1 MPADDRPPPPR
12 PLVVAAGLVGLE
24 GLLLGVLAVVEL
36 FHLHSGRVTL
46 AVTTALFFVGMG
58 GGLVFCGWG
67 LFRVRSWARG
77 PVVATQLI
85 GVLLS
90 FSFWGGETTAGA
102 VVILVVTLA
111 VLVGV
116 LHPAS
121 TRALAA
127 GEEPEQ

>member
-1 MPADDRPPPPR
+1 MTEDAPGHPPPT
-12 PLVVAAGLVGLE
+12 LVGAAVLVGLE
-24 GLLLGVLAVVEL
+24 GLFMVVMGVLELFALQAMRATLAITTGLFFLALGAGLLGCA
-36 FHLHSGRVTL
+36 
-46 AVTTALFFVGMG
+46 
-58 GGLVFCGWG
+58 WG

-77 PVVATQLI
+77 PVLAVELI

-90 FSFWGGETTAGA
+90 FNFWGGETTLVA
-102 VVILVVTLA
+102 VVILLVSLA

-127 GEEPEQ
+127 AE

>member
-1 MPADDRPPPPR
+1 MTDDARPPT
-12 PLVVAAGLVGLE
+12 LLVAAALVGLE
-24 GLLLGVLAVVEL
+24 GLFVCVLAVLEVVAL
-36 FHLHSGRVTL
+36 DTDRVAL
-46 AVTTALFFVGMG
+46 GITTALFFLVLGA
-58 GGLVFCGWG
+58 GLMFCAWG

-77 PVVATQLI
+77 PVVATALI

-90 FSFWGGETTAGA
+90 FSFWGGETTLAA
-102 VVILVVTLA
+102 VVILLVSLA

-127 GEEPEQ
+127 DDG

>member
-1 MPADDRPPPPR
+1 M
-12 PLVVAAGLVGLE
+12 LVGLE
-24 GLLLGVLAVVEL
+24 GLFMCVLAVLEVVAL
-36 FHLHSGRVTL
+36 DSGRVTL
-46 AVTTALFFVGMG
+46 GITTGLFFLVLGA
-58 GGLVFCGWG
+58 GLALCAWG

-77 PVVATQLI
+77 PVVAVELI

-90 FSFWGGETTAGA
+90 FSFWGGETTLIA
-102 VVILVVTLA
+102 VVILLVSVA

-127 GEEPEQ
+127 NDG